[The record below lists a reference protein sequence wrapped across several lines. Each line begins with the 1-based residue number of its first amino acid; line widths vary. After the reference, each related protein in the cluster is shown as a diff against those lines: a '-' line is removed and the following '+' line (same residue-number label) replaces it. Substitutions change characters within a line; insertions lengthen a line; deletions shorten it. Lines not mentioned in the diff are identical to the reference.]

1 MDGAGWE
8 QTSLSVGPPH
18 TAHPRPGRLLPVL
31 GAVDNQLHFEFLVV
45 FPKGSYLAC
54 LSFQSHT
61 TPNKGK
67 RGHQTNSPYFRV
79 IRLVGFAPHRLCT
92 ILWQK
97 RVPNTVWPSTLFANL
112 PDSVRGKAQLYS
124 VCLPLSMGFPNAVWK

>member
-61 TPNKGK
+61 TPLVPPVF
-67 RGHQTNSPYFRV
+67 QVLPLQIPSPLHRQ
-79 IRLVGFAPHRLCT
+79 GEAPLCT
-92 ILWQK
+92 
-97 RVPNTVWPSTLFANL
+97 TLPWDIQL
-112 PDSVRGKAQLYS
+112 P
-124 VCLPLSMGFPNAVWK
+124 